1 MFIFKFNDHISLM
14 NKQKIYA
21 VNSLN
26 LYNILEE
33 IKDFLNFN
41 VEYINLKEITKKDF
55 ENNKDFK
62 NSLFL
67 ILNSEELKAE
77 KILNPRNIIQLNS
90 LPISLSKLIEKIN
103 VSSLKF
109 NFQSQSK
116 IEVKNY
122 IIDINGRKIIKD
134 KNELKLT
141 EREIEIIL
149 FLLNKEHPQNVD
161 ALQTEIWK
169 QKKELDTHTV
179 ETHIYRLR
187 KKMSEKF
194 DDGDFI
200 KSNELGYFL

>member
-1 MFIFKFNDHISLM
+1 M

-55 ENNKDFK
+55 ENNNDFK

-122 IIDINGRKIIKD
+122 IIDINGRKITKD
-134 KNELKLT
+134 KSELKLT

-149 FLLNKEHPQNVD
+149 FLLNKKLPQNVD

-169 QKKELDTHTV
+169 QKKELETHTV

>member
-1 MFIFKFNDHISLM
+1 M

-122 IIDINGRKIIKD
+122 IIDINGRKITKD
-134 KNELKLT
+134 KSELKLT

-149 FLLNKEHPQNVD
+149 FLLNKKNPQNVD

-187 KKMSEKF
+187 KKINEQF
-194 DDGDFI
+194 NDGNFI

>member
-1 MFIFKFNDHISLM
+1 M

-55 ENNKDFK
+55 ENNIDFK

-122 IIDINGRKIIKD
+122 IIDINGRKITKD
-134 KNELKLT
+134 KSELKLT

-149 FLLNKEHPQNVD
+149 FLLNKKLPQNVD

>member
-1 MFIFKFNDHISLM
+1 MSLCVLEGLSGVISTQSGLTSSGLAI
-14 NKQKIYA
+14 N
-21 VNSLN
+21 N
-26 LYNILEE
+26 L
-33 IKDFLNFN
+33 D
-41 VEYINLKEITKKDF
+41 
-55 ENNKDFK
+55 
-62 NSLFL
+62 
-67 ILNSEELKAE
+67 
-77 KILNPRNIIQLNS
+77 
-90 LPISLSKLIEKIN
+90 KLIEKIN

-122 IIDINGRKIIKD
+122 IIDINRRKITKD
-134 KNELKLT
+134 KSELKLT

-149 FLLNKEHPQNVD
+149 FLLNKKLPQNVD

-169 QKKELDTHTV
+169 QKKELETHTV

>member
-1 MFIFKFNDHISLM
+1 M

-55 ENNKDFK
+55 ENNKDFR

-67 ILNSEELKAE
+67 ILNSEKLKAE

-122 IIDINGRKIIKD
+122 IIDINGRKITKD
-134 KNELKLT
+134 KSELKLT

-149 FLLNKEHPQNVD
+149 FLLNKKLPQNVD

-200 KSNELGYFL
+200 KSNELGYFLW